1 MNILGIETSCDETA
15 MAIINDKKEI
25 LSHIVFSQI
34 DIHKEF
40 GGVVPEVAARNHLD
54 IIDKIFLKVLE
65 NANLTT
71 NDIDAIAATT
81 GPGLIGGLIVGT
93 MFAKTLASTLQK
105 PFIAVNHLEGHA
117 LTCCLTDNVKFPFF
131 LFLLSGG
138 HCQILEVNGVG
149 NYSKLGET
157 IDDSIGE
164 TFDKVAK
171 LLGLEYPGG
180 PKIEELAKVGDSCR
194 FEFVK
199 PLINHKNKQEF
210 EKNKFNFSF
219 SGLKTAVRL
228 KINELANITE
238 QNKKDICA
246 SFQKTVTEILADRL
260 QNLINYN
267 KSNKKNINTVVLAG
281 GVSANQYIKKYLTEI
296 CEKNGYNLITPPIKL
311 CTDNGVMIANVGL
324 EKYKLNLFDNLSI
337 EPKARWELDNINN
350 NIMEVK

>member
-25 LSHIVFSQI
+25 LSHVVFSQI

-40 GGVVPEVAARNHLD
+40 GGVIPEVAARNHLD
-54 IIDKIFLKVLE
+54 IIDSIFSKTLKD
-65 NANLTT
+65 ANLTVK
-71 NDIDAIAATT
+71 DLDAIAATT

-93 MFAKTLASTLQK
+93 MFGKTLSSILKK

-149 NYSKLGET
+149 SYIKLGET

-171 LLGLEYPGG
+171 LMDLEYPGG
-180 PKIEELAKVGDSCR
+180 PKIEERAAVGDSNR

-199 PLINHKNKQEF
+199 PLIDHKNKQEF
-210 EKNKFNFSF
+210 EKNRFNFSF

-228 KINELANITE
+228 KINELENMIE
-238 QNKKDICA
+238 QDKNDICA
-246 SFQKTVTEILADRL
+246 SFQKTVVEILADRL
-260 QNLINYN
+260 KNLINYN
-267 KSNKKNINTVVLAG
+267 ENNKKNIKTVVLAG
-281 GVSANQYIKKYLTEI
+281 GVSANQYIKKHLNTI
-296 CEKNGYNLITPPIKL
+296 CEKMVIIWLL
-311 CTDNGVMIANVGL
+311 H
-324 EKYKLNLFDNLSI
+324 
-337 EPKARWELDNINN
+337 R
-350 NIMEVK
+350 